1 MKAKI
6 IIVEDHEP
14 IRNELSILLSKYGYE
29 IIAIEHFDTVL
40 EDCLRENA
48 DLILLDINLPLY
60 DGYYVCRAIREKSEV
75 PIIVVTSRDS
85 EMDELM
91 SMNLGA
97 DDFVTKPYNTQILLA
112 RISAMLKRTRKEE
125 VENSVQY
132 HGLKLQLN
140 NSTVVY
146 EDQVIELSKN
156 EMRIL
161 YTLLQNKGK
170 IVSRD
175 HLMETLWQ
183 SNEFID
189 DNTLTVNVNRV
200 RKKLE
205 SAGLKDFIKTKRGQ
219 GYMRLRRFLSIYY
232 AQMAT
237 HFIFLCLIE
246 GLLYIFEVNRYLMI
260 YLLVIGILLELIYLG
275 QQYMKKFRYYK
286 EMTIKLDMLDQK
298 NMLSEMM
305 ERPDFFEGEF
315 IYDILQSCN
324 KSMNDEILQYRTE
337 AAGYREYIEMWIH
350 EVKTP
355 LAAAKLIL
363 ENHPSE
369 ITEAIDEALQQINY
383 YLEQALYYARSNSVE
398 KDYLVKELNLKD
410 MVQKAVR
417 FNARIMISNKI
428 KISMN
433 NLDQKIFSDEKWLL
447 FILNQIISNAVKYK
461 KEDPQ
466 ISFEAR
472 QSTNQIFLEIR
483 DNGIGI
489 AAKDLPR
496 VTDKGYTGTTGRN
509 YEKSTGMGLY
519 LCKKLCDKLQLSFK
533 IESKEEEYTIVTIGF
548 PRSSM
553 IFLNE

>member
-29 IIAIEHFDTVL
+29 IIAIEHFDTVV
-40 EDCLRENA
+40 EDYLRENA

-146 EDQVIELSKN
+146 ENQVIELSKN

-219 GYMRLRRFLSIYY
+219 GYM
-232 AQMAT
+232 
-237 HFIFLCLIE
+237 
-246 GLLYIFEVNRYLMI
+246 V
-260 YLLVIGILLELIYLG
+260 
-275 QQYMKKFRYYK
+275 
-286 EMTIKLDMLDQK
+286 
-298 NMLSEMM
+298 
-305 ERPDFFEGEF
+305 
-315 IYDILQSCN
+315 
-324 KSMNDEILQYRTE
+324 
-337 AAGYREYIEMWIH
+337 
-350 EVKTP
+350 
-355 LAAAKLIL
+355 
-363 ENHPSE
+363 
-369 ITEAIDEALQQINY
+369 
-383 YLEQALYYARSNSVE
+383 
-398 KDYLVKELNLKD
+398 
-410 MVQKAVR
+410 
-417 FNARIMISNKI
+417 
-428 KISMN
+428 
-433 NLDQKIFSDEKWLL
+433 
-447 FILNQIISNAVKYK
+447 
-461 KEDPQ
+461 
-466 ISFEAR
+466 
-472 QSTNQIFLEIR
+472 
-483 DNGIGI
+483 
-489 AAKDLPR
+489 
-496 VTDKGYTGTTGRN
+496 
-509 YEKSTGMGLY
+509 
-519 LCKKLCDKLQLSFK
+519 
-533 IESKEEEYTIVTIGF
+533 
-548 PRSSM
+548 
-553 IFLNE
+553 